1 MKISAR
7 GRYGLMAMLDLAVNS
22 ANEHISLYS
31 IADRQNISPSYLE
44 QVFSL
49 LRKAG
54 LVNSIKGAYGGYKLA
69 GEPRDIRV
77 GDIFRVLE
85 GDINV
90 AEGDSGPG
98 MNSIMDC
105 IDKNVWQRL
114 NSTINDFLDSI
125 TLEDLQN
132 EYHKMQSADNIMYYI

>member
-77 GDIFRVLE
+77 GDI
-85 GDINV
+85 
-90 AEGDSGPG
+90 
-98 MNSIMDC
+98 
-105 IDKNVWQRL
+105 
-114 NSTINDFLDSI
+114 
-125 TLEDLQN
+125 
-132 EYHKMQSADNIMYYI
+132 